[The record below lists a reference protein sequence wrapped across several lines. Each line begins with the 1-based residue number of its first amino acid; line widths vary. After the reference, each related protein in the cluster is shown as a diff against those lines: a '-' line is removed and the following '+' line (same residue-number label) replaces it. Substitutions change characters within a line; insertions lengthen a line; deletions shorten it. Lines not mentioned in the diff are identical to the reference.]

1 MSTFKFARRSGIF
14 IPKKYSS
21 EPFYERIKEFLTR
34 RMQNYHTPD
43 YTIHKFYLESDN
55 FLLIPRFVPLERFV
69 EDYEIIDKSDP
80 GLDINIAHIITPR
93 NDEQKR
99 AMQFLLSNDSGII
112 QLNPGMGKTVIS
124 IHMVA
129 TRKKKTLILVHK
141 DSLVDQWIGKKDY
154 KPGPP
159 QGFLAFTSL
168 TENDI
173 CRLTSATY
181 KTDLQ
186 KSVIICTDQ
195 TFLSLLKRNRTEF
208 LKELNNAGIGIF
220 IGDEVHTTVGAP
232 TFAECSIHI
241 PARCSYGLSATP
253 YRLDGNED
261 IIKFHTGQ
269 TYIDKSTE
277 GTMKAKVMFFLFDFE
292 IDTPKRW
299 AYIHWGGV
307 FQKSRYLTQMKK
319 SKPFMDFCGS
329 LLKHL
334 KGKRDLVCVVE
345 RLKLADAFSKLFK
358 PGEFSFFLGSEKMEQ
373 LKKSDLTFV
382 TPGKMRDGVDAPHK
396 DCVILT
402 SPISNIKQMT
412 GRIIRT
418 NPESEKLK
426 PLVIDM
432 IDTGSKQIANTFFTR
447 LKFYE
452 NENWDVEFYA
462 VVNNQMRKIEKET
475 AIEIAKGE

>member
-1 MSTFKFARRSGIF
+1 MIPVFKLAKRSGIF
-14 IPKKYSS
+14 IPKKYTS

-43 YTIHKFYLESDN
+43 YSIHKFYLESDN
-55 FLLIPRFVPLERFV
+55 FLLVPRFFPLDRFV
-69 EDYEIIDKSDP
+69 ENYEIVDKSDS
-80 GLDINIAHIITPR
+80 GIDINISHNIVPR

-99 AMQFLLSNDSGII
+99 AMKFLLENDSGVI

-129 TRKKKTLILVHK
+129 TRKKKTFILVHK

-154 KPGPP
+154 KPDPP
-159 QGFLAFTSL
+159 QGFLAFTNL

-173 CRLTSATY
+173 VRLSSATF

-186 KSVIICTDQ
+186 KPIIICTDQ
-195 TFLSLLKRNRTEF
+195 TFISLLKRFRNEF

-241 PARCSYGLSATP
+241 PAKCTYGLSATP
-253 YRLDGNED
+253 YRFDGNED
-261 IIKFHTGQ
+261 IIKYHVGS
-269 TYIDKSTE
+269 TYIDESTE
-277 GTMKAKVMFFLFDFE
+277 GTMTAKVMFFMFNYE
-292 IDTPKRW
+292 IDIPKRW
-299 AYIHWGGV
+299 QYIHWGGR

-319 SKPFMDFCGS
+319 SKPFMEFSSS

-334 KGKRDLVCVVE
+334 KGKRDLIFVVE
-345 RLKLADAFSKLFK
+345 RLKLADAFAKQLN
-358 PGEFSFFLGSEKMEQ
+358 PGEFSMFLGTEKMEQ
-373 LKKSDLTFV
+373 LKKAQITFV

-412 GRIIRT
+412 GRVVREHPNKKQPI
-418 NPESEKLK
+418 
-426 PLVIDM
+426 VIDM
-432 IDTGSKQIANTFFTR
+432 VDIGSRDIVRTFFTR

-452 NENWDVEFYA
+452 NEKWNVEFY
-462 VVNNQMRKIEKET
+462 VVSNNQLRKIEKET